1 MNELV
6 KEEKIENMIYEV
18 RGKEVMLDS
27 DLAKLYGCKN
37 GTKTVNLAVKRHLNR
52 FPKEFYFRLTETE
65 FNNLRF
71 QFETTN
77 NKIRTLPYV
86 FTEQGCVQ
94 LASILRTEAADEM
107 SVLIVNAFVAMR
119 HYIMNNHTDLL
130 INMDNRI
137 SANSNKIKQIE
148 NTLNEMNKKEKV
160 NTLFFEGQIYDAYSL
175 LLDILK
181 RAKKEIIIIDNYIDK
196 NILDI
201 LSKTNKKVILY
212 TNGYNNKDY
221 YKYKKE
227 YSNVKLI
234 VTNIFHDRFIII
246 DRKKLYHSG
255 ASFKD
260 LGVKCFAISKI
271 EDKEILDNLIKHAN
285 MIK

>member
-18 RGKEVMLDS
+18 RGRQVMLDS

-260 LGVKCFAISKI
+260 LGSKCFAISKI
-271 EDKEILDNLIKHAN
+271 EDKEILDNLTKHAN